1 MHGRLT
7 VITHELVFVN
17 IFGEYMQVM
26 TGFEVAEVLDS
37 RHPKFKKGDLIWGM
51 TGFEEYTLII
61 TLESLFKIEH
71 TDVPVSYYTGI
82 LGMPGLTTYVGFHE
96 ICSLKKGEYVF
107 ISTASDAVGQLVG

>member
-7 VITHELVFVN
+7 VRTHELVFVN

-26 TGFEVAEVLDS
+26 NGFEVVEVLDS
-37 RHPKFKKGDLIWGM
+37 RHPNFKKGDLIWGM